1 MTLDKLLKPTPMM
14 TRKLVLFLY
23 SPSFLVLKYYLN
35 LHEMKILH
43 TADWHLGKRLDSF
56 SRLEEQKL
64 VLDEIC
70 KIADEQA
77 VDAIIVAGDLF
88 DAFNPPVEAIE
99 LLYKT
104 LKRLTNNAK
113 RPVIAI
119 AGNHDSPT
127 RIDSPDP
134 LARECGILF
143 MGFPNTEMQTLQLED
158 GFEITKTDQG
168 FIEFNLPNH
177 AYPLRIF
184 ATPYANEVR
193 MKEYFGEEKDVE
205 LENSLKSSWAKLAE
219 TYCQEQGVNILVT
232 HLYMLKRGGEI
243 LEEPDGEKPLKIG
256 NADLI
261 HSDIIPSQ
269 IQYTALG
276 HLHRYQNVGTVEQ
289 PAVYTGSPLAYS
301 FSEAGQ
307 QKYVSIIDAQPSE
320 DVKIERISLKS
331 GKQLVCKRFNDID
344 KAVDW
349 LTLNQNTLVELTIE
363 SDDFLKSEDLK
374 RLRNAH
380 HEIVHIIPIVTN
392 DHSIELN
399 TKEVNLNQDITALF
413 SDYFKSEKGQNPNQ
427 EIIDLF
433 KEVIN
438 HIS

>member
-1 MTLDKLLKPTPMM
+1 
-14 TRKLVLFLY
+14 
-23 SPSFLVLKYYLN
+23 
-35 LHEMKILH
+35 MKILH

-56 SRLEEQKL
+56 YRLEEQKI
-64 VLDEIC
+64 VLNEIC
-70 KIADEQA
+70 EIAEEES
-77 VDAIIVAGDLF
+77 VDVVIVAGDLF

-104 LKRLTNNAK
+104 LKRLTNNGK

-119 AGNHDSPT
+119 GGNHDSPD

-143 MGFPNTEMQTLQLED
+143 MGLPNTRIQTLALED
-158 GFEITKTDQG
+158 GFEVTKTDEG
-168 FIEFNLPNH
+168 FIEFKLPQH
-177 AYPLRIF
+177 SYPLRII
-184 ATPYANEVR
+184 ATPYANEIR
-193 MKEYFGEEKDVE
+193 MKQFFGEEKDVA
-205 LENSLKSSWAKLAE
+205 LQNSLKTTWNKLAE
-219 TYCQEQGVNILVT
+219 EYCDKNGVNLLVT

-256 NADLI
+256 NADLVY
-261 HSDIIPSQ
+261 SDAIPAQ

-276 HLHRYQNVGTVEQ
+276 HLHRYQNVGTEKKPVIY
-289 PAVYTGSPLAYS
+289 AGSPLSYS

-307 QKYVSIIDAQPSE
+307 QKYVNIIEAKPGKDIQM
-320 DVKIERISLKS
+320 DRIPLKS
-331 GKQLVCKRFNDID
+331 GKQLVCKRFDDID
-344 KAVDW
+344 LAVQW
-349 LTLNQNTLVELTIE
+349 LNDNQYTLVELTIE

-380 HEIVHIIPIVTN
+380 HEIVHIIPIVSN
-392 DHSIELN
+392 DYILSSS
-399 TKEVNLNQDITALF
+399 TKQVNLNQDISALF
-413 SDYFKSEKGQNPNQ
+413 NDYFKSVKGQAPNQ

-438 HIS
+438 HTS

>member
-1 MTLDKLLKPTPMM
+1 
-14 TRKLVLFLY
+14 
-23 SPSFLVLKYYLN
+23 
-35 LHEMKILH
+35 MKILH

-56 SRLEEQKL
+56 YRLEEQKL
-64 VLDEIC
+64 VLNEIC
-70 KIADEQA
+70 EIAEQHAIDA
-77 VDAIIVAGDLF
+77 VIVAGDLF

-99 LLYKT
+99 LIYKT
-104 LKRLTNNAK
+104 LKRLTNNG
-113 RPVIAI
+113 RCPVIAI

-143 MGFPNTEMQTLQLED
+143 MGLPNTQMQTLQLED
-158 GFEITKTDQG
+158 GFAVTKIDKG
-168 FIEFNLPNH
+168 FIEIELPNYN
-177 AYPLRIF
+177 YPLRII

-193 MKEYFGEEKDVE
+193 MKEYFGEEKDVA
-205 LENSLKSSWAKLAE
+205 LQNSLTSSWGKLAE
-219 TYCQEQGVNILVT
+219 TYCDEKGVNMLVT

-261 HSDIIPSQ
+261 YSDAIPSQ

-276 HLHRYQNVGTVEQ
+276 HLHRYQNVGTDEQ
-289 PAVYTGSPLAYS
+289 PAVYAGSPLSYS
-301 FSEAGQ
+301 FAEAGQ
-307 QKYVSIIDAQPSE
+307 QKYVTIIEAEPNREVQL
-320 DVKIERISLKS
+320 ERIPLTS
-331 GKQLVCKRFNDID
+331 GKQLVCKKFDSID
-344 KAVDW
+344 MAVEW
-349 LTLNQNTLVELTIE
+349 LSENQNTMVELTIE

-380 HEIVHIIPIVTN
+380 KEIVHIIPLVKN
-392 DHSIELN
+392 DNMLDSN
-399 TKEVNLNQDITALF
+399 TKQVNLNQDITALF
-413 SDYFKSEKGQNPNQ
+413 TDYFKSVKGQNPNQ

-438 HIS
+438 QKS

>member
-1 MTLDKLLKPTPMM
+1 
-14 TRKLVLFLY
+14 
-23 SPSFLVLKYYLN
+23 
-35 LHEMKILH
+35 MKILH

-64 VLDEIC
+64 VLNEIC
-70 KIADEQA
+70 EIADQQA
-77 VDAIIVAGDLF
+77 VDAVIVAGDLF

-104 LKRLTNNAK
+104 LKRLTSNGK

-119 AGNHDSPT
+119 GGNHDSPD

-143 MGFPNTEMQTLQLED
+143 MGLPNTKMQTLQLED

-168 FIEFNLPNH
+168 FIEFKLQGYE
-177 AYPLRIF
+177 YPLRVI
-184 ATPYANEVR
+184 ATPYANEIR
-193 MKEYFGEEKDVE
+193 MKQFFGEEKDVA
-205 LENSLKSSWAKLAE
+205 LQNSLRTSWNELAE
-219 TYCQEQGVNILVT
+219 KYCDENGVNLLVT

-256 NADLI
+256 NADLVY
-261 HSDIIPSQ
+261 SDAIPSQ

-276 HLHRYQNVGTVEQ
+276 HLHRFQNVGTEKQ
-289 PAVYTGSPLAYS
+289 PVVYAGSPLSYS

-307 QKYVSIIDAQPSE
+307 QKYVNIIEAEPGKEVQM
-320 DVKIERISLKS
+320 ERIPLKS
-331 GKQLVCKRFNDID
+331 GKQLVCKKFDDID
-344 KAVDW
+344 LAVQW
-349 LTLNQNTLVELTIE
+349 LNDNQYTLVELTIE

-380 HEIVHIIPIVTN
+380 HEIVHIIPIVSN
-392 DHSIELN
+392 DTILDSN
-399 TKEVNLNQDITALF
+399 TKQVNLNQDINALF
-413 SDYFKSEKGQNPNQ
+413 SDYFKSVKGQAPNQ

-433 KEVIN
+433 KEVIS
-438 HIS
+438 HTS

>member
-1 MTLDKLLKPTPMM
+1 
-14 TRKLVLFLY
+14 
-23 SPSFLVLKYYLN
+23 
-35 LHEMKILH
+35 MKILH

-64 VLDEIC
+64 VLDEMC
-70 KIADEQA
+70 EIADQQA
-77 VDAIIVAGDLF
+77 VDVIIVAGDLF

-104 LKRLTNNAK
+104 LKRLTNNGR

-127 RIDSPDP
+127 RIDSPEP

-143 MGFPNTEMQTLQLED
+143 MGMPNTQVQPLQLEE
-158 GFEITKTDQG
+158 GFEITVTDKG
-168 FIEFNLPNH
+168 FMELQLPNH
-177 AYPLRIF
+177 SHPLRII
-184 ATPYANEVR
+184 ATPYANEIR
-193 MKEYFGEEKDVE
+193 MKEYFGEEKDVA
-205 LENSLKSSWAKLAE
+205 LQNSLTKAWKELAE
-219 TYCQEQGVNILVT
+219 QYCDNQGVNILIT

-261 HSDIIPSQ
+261 YSDSIPQ
-269 IQYTALG
+269 EIQYTALG
-276 HLHRYQNVGTVEQ
+276 HLHRYQNLGTEEQ
-289 PAVYTGSPLAYS
+289 PVVYAGSPLAYS

-307 QKYVSIIDAQPSE
+307 QKYVNIIEAYPNE
-320 DVKIERISLKS
+320 VVKMERIPLTA
-331 GKQLVCKRFNDID
+331 GKQLVRKRFDNID
-344 KAVDW
+344 AAVEW
-349 LTLNQNTLVELTIE
+349 LLGNQNTLVELTIE
-363 SDDFLKSEDLK
+363 SDDFLKSQDLK

-380 HEIVHIIPIVTN
+380 QEIVHIIPIVSN
-392 DHSIELN
+392 DKLLN
-399 TKEVNLNQDITALF
+399 AASKQVNLNQDITALF
-413 SDYFKSEKGQNPNQ
+413 NDYFTSVKGQKPNE

-438 HIS
+438 RIS